1 MHIIL
6 KQLNESNEVLNI
18 FYGDDTTVINNWIK
32 DYINDDIESLKNIP
46 LCKDVRAVSYET
58 IETGNKIELIK
69 RVKKI
74 YKGYIYNSSERLIE
88 TVYTITTL
96 EYNGINKFNQE
107 QYTLK
112 ENSKWADINTEINN
126 RVLKQLDKESL
137 YQVLNKI
144 EGCLKVK
151 SNWNYTEYT
160 SLVSEI
166 LKTFK
171 KDVYSSLA
179 KRLKRFG
186 KKQKNYNNFTF
197 SNEQLSGTSCKLESL
212 ENCKDKI
219 E

>member
-6 KQLNESNEVLNI
+6 KKINEKHEVLNV
-18 FYGDDTTVINNWIK
+18 FYGNDNTVINNWIK
-32 DYINDDIESLKNIP
+32 DYINDDIESLKIIP
-46 LCKDVRAVSYET
+46 LNKDIRAVSYET
-58 IETGNKIELIK
+58 IEDQNKIELI
-69 RVKKI
+69 RQFKKVN
-74 YKGYIYNSSERLIE
+74 KGYIYNSSERLTE
-88 TVYTITTL
+88 TIYTITTL
-96 EYNGINKFNQE
+96 EYDGINKFNNE

-112 ENSKWADINTEINN
+112 DNSKWADINNEINN

-137 YQVLNKI
+137 YQILNKI
-144 EGCLKVK
+144 QTSIKVK

-186 KKQKNYNNFTF
+186 KKQKHFTF
-197 SNEQLSGTSCKLESL
+197 STEQLSGTSCKVESL
-212 ENCKDKI
+212 KDKI

>member
-6 KQLNESNEVLNI
+6 KKLNEKIEVLNV
-18 FYGDDTTVINNWIK
+18 FYGDDTIVINNWIK
-32 DYINDDIESLKNIP
+32 EYINDDIESLKITP
-46 LCKDVRAVSYET
+46 LSKDLRTVSYE
-58 IETGNKIELIK
+58 IVENKNEYELVK
-69 RVKKI
+69 RFKKI
-74 YKGYIYNSSERLIE
+74 NKGYIYNSSERLTE
-88 TVYTITTL
+88 SVYTINHL
-96 EYNGINKFNQE
+96 EYDGINKFNSE
-107 QYTLK
+107 QYTLTD
-112 ENSKWADINTEINN
+112 NSKWADINSEINN

-137 YQVLNKI
+137 YQILNKI
-144 EGCLKVK
+144 QTSIKVK

-186 KKQKNYNNFTF
+186 KKQKHYKNFTF
-197 SNEQLSGTSCKLESL
+197 STEQLSGTSCKLDLS
-212 ENCKDKI
+212 KDKI

>member
-6 KQLNESNEVLNI
+6 KKSDKKIEVLNI
-18 FYGDDTTVINNWIK
+18 FYGDDTNLINNWIK
-32 DYINDDIESLKNIP
+32 EYINDDIESLKNLP
-46 LCKDVRAVSYET
+46 LIKDVHTVLYE
-58 IETGNKIELIK
+58 IVENKNEYELIK

-74 YKGYIYNSSERLIE
+74 NKGYIYNSSERSTENI
-88 TVYTITTL
+88 YTINLL
-96 EYNGINKFNQE
+96 EYDGINKFNFE

-112 ENSKWADINTEINN
+112 ENSKWADINSEINT

-137 YQVLNKI
+137 YQILGKI
-144 EGCLKVK
+144 QGSIKLK

-186 KKQKNYNNFTF
+186 KKQKHYNNFTF
-197 SNEQLSGTSCKLESL
+197 SIEQSSTGSCKLESL
-212 ENCKDKI
+212 SKDKI

>member
-6 KQLNESNEVLNI
+6 KKINEKDEVLNV
-18 FYGDDTTVINNWIK
+18 FYGNDTTVINNWIK
-32 DYINDDIESLKNIP
+32 DYINDDIESLKIIP
-46 LCKDVRAVSYET
+46 LNKDIRAVSYET
-58 IETGNKIELIK
+58 IENQNKIELIRK
-69 RVKKI
+69 VKKVN
-74 YKGYIYNSSERLIE
+74 KGYIYNSSERLTE
-88 TVYTITTL
+88 TIYTITTL
-96 EYNGINKFNQE
+96 EYDGINKFNNE

-112 ENSKWADINTEINN
+112 DNSKWADINNEINN

-137 YQVLNKI
+137 HQILNKI
-144 EGCLKVK
+144 QGSIKLK

-186 KKQKNYNNFTF
+186 KKQKHYNNFTF
-197 SNEQLSGTSCKLESL
+197 STEQSLTGSCKLESL
-212 ENCKDKI
+212 SKDKI

>member
-6 KQLNESNEVLNI
+6 KKINEKDEVLNV
-18 FYGDDTTVINNWIK
+18 FYGNDTTVINNWIK
-32 DYINDDIESLKNIP
+32 DYINDDIESLKIIP
-46 LCKDVRAVSYET
+46 LNKDIRAVSYET
-58 IETGNKIELIK
+58 IENQNKIELIRK
-69 RVKKI
+69 VKKVN
-74 YKGYIYNSSERLIE
+74 KGYIYNSSERLTE
-88 TVYTITTL
+88 TIYTITTL
-96 EYNGINKFNQE
+96 EYDGINKFNNE

-112 ENSKWADINTEINN
+112 DNSKWADINNEINN

-137 YQVLNKI
+137 YQILNKI
-144 EGCLKVK
+144 QTSIKVK

-186 KKQKNYNNFTF
+186 KKQKHYNNFTF
-197 SNEQLSGTSCKLESL
+197 STEQLSGTSCKVESL
-212 ENCKDKI
+212 KDKV

>member
-6 KQLNESNEVLNI
+6 KNSNEVLNI
-18 FYGDDTTVINNWIK
+18 FYGEDTYLVNNWINE
-32 DYINDDIESLKNIP
+32 YINDDIESLKNAP
-46 LCKDVRAVSYET
+46 LIKDERVVSYET
-58 IETGNKIELIK
+58 IENQNKIELIK

-74 YKGYIYNSSERLIE
+74 NKGYIYNSSERLTENI
-88 TVYTITTL
+88 YTITVL
-96 EYNGINKFNQE
+96 EYDGINKFNCE

-112 ENSKWADINTEINN
+112 ENSKWADINSEINN

-137 YQVLNKI
+137 YQILNKI
-144 EGCLKVK
+144 QATIKLK

-160 SLVSEI
+160 SIVSEI
-166 LKTFK
+166 LKKFK

-186 KKQKNYNNFTF
+186 KKQKNYNNNFTF
-197 SNEQLSGTSCKLESL
+197 SIEQSSTGSCKLESL
-212 ENCKDKI
+212 SKDKI

>member
-6 KQLNESNEVLNI
+6 KKINEKDEVLNV
-18 FYGDDTTVINNWIK
+18 FYGNDTTVINNWIK
-32 DYINDDIESLKNIP
+32 DYINDDIESLKIIP
-46 LCKDVRAVSYET
+46 LNKDIRAVLYET
-58 IETGNKIELIK
+58 IENQNKIELIK
-69 RVKKI
+69 RFKKVN
-74 YKGYIYNSSERLIE
+74 KGYIYNSSERLTE
-88 TVYTITTL
+88 TIYTITTL
-96 EYNGINKFNQE
+96 EYDGINKFNCE

-112 ENSKWADINTEINN
+112 GNSKWADINGEINN

-137 YQVLNKI
+137 YQILKKI
-144 EGCLKVK
+144 QGSIKLK
-151 SNWNYTEYT
+151 SSWNYTEYT

-186 KKQKNYNNFTF
+186 KKQKNCNNFTF
-197 SNEQLSGTSCKLESL
+197 SIEQSSTGSCKLKSL
-212 ENCKDKI
+212 SKDKI